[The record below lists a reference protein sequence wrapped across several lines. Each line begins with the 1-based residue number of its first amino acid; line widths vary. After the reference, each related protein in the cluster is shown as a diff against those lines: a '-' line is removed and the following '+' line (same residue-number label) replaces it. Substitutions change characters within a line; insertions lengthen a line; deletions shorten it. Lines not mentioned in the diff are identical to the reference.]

1 MREVTLLPRES
12 ISLSPSGAIPS
23 NPAIQQLQSQAE
35 EVGTAG
41 ILLFPN
47 PRVRRWSSSPPTWW

>member
-1 MREVTLLPRES
+1 MTLLPRES

-35 EVGTAG
+35 EVGTEGTAVSAN
-41 ILLFPN
+41 L
-47 PRVRRWSSSPPTWW
+47 RVRRWSSSALTWW

>member
-23 NPAIQQLQSQAE
+23 NPAIQQLQSHAE
-35 EVGTAG
+35 LVGPVV
-41 ILLFPN
+41 L
-47 PRVRRWSSSPPTWW
+47 